1 MKAINPSPEVFK
13 SFTQEHVD
21 SKAIVMV
28 NILRFKDLASYD
40 DGSLKNVS
48 GQEAYKRYSKAVMPL
63 LWEVGGQV
71 LWRGDVR
78 TNLIAPSH
86 EQWHEVLL
94 VHYPNRQAFIK
105 MISSA
110 AYKEVVQHRNAAIA
124 DSRLIET
131 TSVRIPKIV
140 LRLARRATRIKR
152 LIMPRIL

>member
-13 SFTQEHVD
+13 SFTQDHVD
-21 SKAIVMV
+21 GKAIVMV
-28 NILRFKDLASYD
+28 NILRFKDQASYD
-40 DGSLKNVS
+40 DGSLKKLS
-48 GQEAYKRYSKAVMPL
+48 GREAYKRYSKAVMPL

-94 VHYPNRQAFIK
+94 VHYPSRQAFIK

-131 TSVRIPKIV
+131 ISVHIPKIV

-152 LIMPRIL
+152 FIMPRI